1 LDQRTQNQTR
11 HSILKTR
18 HSNQSFVSFATMVLG
33 FSCICTRASSQAL
46 SLSTRLRW
54 KACTS
59 NLLTAHDSS
68 KSSSVSRRPLS
79 SWRATTANSDDGGI
93 SASVDPEIVLYERGP
108 GRNALARS
116 GLGFSSF
123 HTAYWVWYSA
133 DFIPTVNAAE
143 MHDLHIDP
151 MLGVVGIVFA
161 SVIQGIFFTYPK
173 RLVSRLTW
181 KSEARQLLFYSHSI
195 PFVTPSTT
203 PTIYTLGASPVLDP
217 SSSDTKHLL
226 DKLAGDISQYRGH
239 MAVAKKGQWPPFL
252 LDLRESSDVH
262 QSELMLEALLSPDRM
277 GGTVSDDAKRRG
289 KVTPNNRRKESNLRK
304 IVRRR

>member
-1 LDQRTQNQTR
+1 
-11 HSILKTR
+11 
-18 HSNQSFVSFATMVLG
+18 MLG
-33 FSCICTRASSQAL
+33 LSCACGRASSRGL
-46 SLSTRLRW
+46 SLSTRQRW
-54 KACTS
+54 KGYTS
-59 NLLTAHDSS
+59 TLLTAQDSF

-79 SWRATTANSDDGGI
+79 SWRATTPTLEEDSG
-93 SASVDPEIVLYERGP
+93 SADPEIVLYERGP

-123 HTAYWVWYSA
+123 HTAYWLWYTA

-161 SVIQGIFFTYPK
+161 SVIQAIFFTYPK

-181 KSEARQLLFYSHSI
+181 KSEARQLLFYSHNI
-195 PFVTPSTT
+195 PFVTPATT
-203 PTIYTLGASPVLDP
+203 ATIYTLGDAPVLDA
-217 SSSDTKHLL
+217 SSSDAKHLL
-226 DKLAGDISQYRGH
+226 EKLSGDISQYRGH

-252 LDLRESSDVH
+252 LDLRESSDVVEP
-262 QSELMLEALLSPDRM
+262 ELMLEALLSPDRM
-277 GGTVSDDAKRRG
+277 GGTSSTDDSKRRNRAS
-289 KVTPNNRRKESNLRK
+289 PNSRRHESNLRK